1 MNILYQEDEISFI
14 ELRDRLII
22 NNGNLVSHFRFLI
35 SEGFVTYRKSI
46 DGHKVSTIYTITEKG
61 RKEYQKLRES
71 MIEVLK

>member
-1 MNILYQEDEISFI
+1 MSILNKNGEISFI
-14 ELRDRLII
+14 ELREKLKI

-71 MIEVLK
+71 MLEVLK